1 MKRASSILAMASL
14 FVIVFM
20 LPSLVAGLCT
30 FSVRR
35 SASIVL
41 RPTIYTN
48 PFNIRVEQLR
58 SKIFTI
64 AMERKP
70 GVSSPE
76 DLADFV
82 ASAGGN
88 LIVVDARNRDFSKEP
103 GDEATN
109 VNAPIAPDISRPRA
123 INIVYD
129 RASNSMDLE
138 GIPTQWIEAGGGK
151 EKVPVIT
158 HCGGGGRGQKAKEF
172 LMAAG
177 FQNVVNGGGPE
188 DTECWKVFGNL

>member
-1 MKRASSILAMASL
+1 MVSLL
-14 FVIVFM
+14 FVVVCM
-20 LPSLVAGLCT
+20 LPSLAAGLCT
-30 FSVRR
+30 FSLRR
-35 SASIVL
+35 SASVVV
-41 RPTIYTN
+41 RPTFHAN
-48 PFNIRVEQLR
+48 PFHKVLVGEQLR
-58 SKIFTI
+58 SKTI

-76 DLADFV
+76 ALADFV

-88 LIVVDARNRDFSKEP
+88 LIVVDVRNRDFSKEP

-123 INIVYD
+123 INVVYD

-138 GIPTQWIEAGGGK
+138 AIPAQWVEAGGGK

-158 HCGGGGRGQKAKEF
+158 HCGGGGRGQKAKEY